1 MILYGYRTFG
11 ALARGGEAAPL
22 FYLGAGLAA
31 ASLLIQIRRP
41 RKTRAC
47 FWPKAAAQAFWA
59 RMTATDRKPTLRN
72 REVVE
77 LLQPNYQSDT

>member
-11 ALARGGEAAPL
+11 ALARGGEAAPS

-47 FWPKAAAQAFWA
+47 FWPKAAAQALWA
-59 RMTATDRKPTLRN
+59 RMAANDPK
-72 REVVE
+72 
-77 LLQPNYQSDT
+77 QSFDL

>member
-47 FWPKAAAQAFWA
+47 FWPILLKNSVFKIADFSFAIC
-59 RMTATDRKPTLRN
+59 RKFCI
-72 REVVE
+72 V
-77 LLQPNYQSDT
+77 DTRR